1 LPNRKPGGQKRTL
14 PCFCSMAPLRY
25 AKYLHEKIVGSH
37 LVLIPQAAHT
47 VMAEQ
52 PALLNKAVEMFL
64 DESVA

>member
-1 LPNRKPGGQKRTL
+1 M
-14 PCFCSMAPLRY
+14 PCSCSMAPVRY